1 MEPLEQ
7 WGATDELIPRD
18 LSSTLSTVEIE
29 ASVNLPFSLDNWIL
43 ITEGLLCLA
52 LYFTRSLML
61 MRFY

>member
-43 ITEGLLCLA
+43 RAFYA
-52 LYFTRSLML
+52 LPYISLDH
-61 MRFY
+61 